1 MSYYMNHRISFIGS
15 GSPGGKGA
23 GLVRIQSFLDEQYP
37 EGRFGNIG
45 IGLPDTTI
53 ILSDTFELF
62 INNNSLS
69 LKSLDD
75 ASDEQVSLAF
85 HKTSFPPLL
94 LGEIRNISRNK
105 KGPLAIRS
113 SSLTEDSLDK
123 PFAGIFATKMIP
135 NNNPDPDIRFA
146 QLIDAVKF
154 IYASTWFRSARDSFK
169 SAGIDLKNERMSV
182 IIQKVH
188 GKIHDHFFY
197 PSFSGVGRSFNYY
210 PFGGCSR
217 ESGIVELAAGLG
229 KTIVDG
235 GRKWIFCPEK
245 PSVPPP
251 ASMKDILDSGQDR
264 FWMINLA
271 PPEKESPFD
280 ETEYMTEQRIS
291 ILEKHGEI
299 EQLCSTYTAESDR
312 LEMGYKK
319 AGFKLIDFSPILKGL
334 SIDFNDCIIQLLDEL
349 KERAGTDIEIE
360 FAVNL
365 CKGIDLSAELALLQ
379 IRPMKLNISEGI
391 SAIEDKDQSSMIVF
405 SECAIGSTVIKN
417 IEDMIY
423 ISPSDFTSENTALM
437 PVELEELNRDLV
449 NKSRPYILCGFGR
462 WGSSDPALGIPVKWS
477 QISGARVIVES
488 TLPEMNPELS
498 QGSHFF
504 HNILN
509 TGTVYMSVDNQN
521 KSTESFIDYDYLG
534 NQVIISKGKFFTHI
548 SLKKD
553 IGVIVN
559 GKTNKGA
566 ILKMEGEETRDDSL
580 LHQLNERAKELECLY
595 LVKEIVHKAVNI
607 ETAFNKLVNIIP
619 SGWQFPAFCS
629 ARIIYEN
636 KEFVSENFA
645 ESKWFQSSELSIRGK
660 HVGAV
665 EVHYSTEA
673 MTITTPFLPEEQ
685 QLLNTIAE
693 RIENFLFQKDLLSTV
708 SQWEK
713 AKKDLESKKKPD
725 WMVILE
731 LAERMDSNLFNK
743 LSRRMLNRLCLLG
756 VEDAQNVLGCLGI
769 NKSCDNIPVEQDVN
783 IPSLKIKFELYN
795 KFHQNIFKLASEN
808 LSADEIAVL
817 LNKWIK
823 EDKTGFLVSVLENTN
838 SPVSEI
844 AAAISRYHHLNLPEI
859 DISAYSRSNINALF
873 IQRIFTEQ
881 MEFVRSSREHIDI
894 NDFYPVL
901 QHSIYPNDS
910 HGKLGGK
917 SAGLFIAWQFLKKA
931 GIEVS
936 IPKTWYVSSDYMLK
950 FIYYNNL
957 EEVHEQKYKSI
968 EEIRADYTNLIQV
981 FKNSNFPIDMV
992 NSLSLAIEDFDQH
1005 PIIVRSS
1012 SLLEDRFGS
1021 AFSGKYKSLF
1031 LANQGTKEE
1040 RLTAALDA
1048 IAEIYAS
1055 VFGPDPIE
1063 YRKEHHLLEFHEEMA
1078 IIIQEVVGERVGD
1091 YFFPSFAGVGFGY
1104 NEYRWS
1110 PKIKKEDGLL
1120 RIVPGLGTR
1129 AVDRLSNDYPLLICP
1144 ANPGLKVNPMPSE
1157 ALKYSPSMMDVINI
1171 KENIF
1176 ETVKIDEII
1185 KKNPDRFP
1193 DIEKLYSVYEDDILK
1208 NKNRYQI
1215 DAEKDEFVFT
1225 LEALI
1230 ADTLVIQK
1238 FKRILE
1244 ELNERL
1250 DNIVDIEFAYSNNKL
1265 YLLQCRPQAGGRD
1278 SAPPPIPMDI
1288 DEKQLLFTAKKFI
1301 TNGIVDNIDYT
1312 VYVDPNAYN
1321 SLSSLQELE
1330 RVGKAIGKLN
1340 SALPKRRFILMG
1352 PGRWGSRGD
1361 IKMGVKVN
1369 YSDINNTAMLIE
1381 IARKKGDY
1389 VPEVSFG
1396 THFFQDL
1403 VEASIKY
1410 LPLYP
1415 DNENEVFNEAELTR
1429 SKNILGDIYPQFSD
1443 LSHVIYVTDI
1453 REEYEGKVLKVLM
1466 NEDINQAIAMFSEA
1480 SNQENSLD
1488 IYSQTCLV
1496 REDFWSWRYSMAE
1509 NIAAN
1514 LEPEDF
1520 GVKAVYLIGSTKNA
1534 TAGPMSD
1541 IDLLIHIDD
1550 ESDKKELLST
1560 WLDGWSRCLG
1570 RLNFLRTG
1578 YKTEKLLD
1586 VHYITDVDIE
1596 KKTSMASKINAVTDA
1611 ARKLIIGT
1619 PGD

>member
-1 MSYYMNHRISFIGS
+1 MKTRISFIGS

-23 GLVRIQSFLDEQYP
+23 GLVRIQSFLEDQYP
-37 EGRFGNIG
+37 EGQFANIAL
-45 IGLPDTTI
+45 GLPETNI
-53 ILSDTFELF
+53 VLSDTFELF
-62 INNNSLS
+62 ITDNKLVLESFN
-69 LKSLDD
+69 D
-75 ASDEQVSLAF
+75 ASDEQVSIAF
-85 HKTSFPPLL
+85 NKASFPPLL
-94 LGEIRNISRNK
+94 LGEIRKISHNS

-113 SSLTEDSLDK
+113 SSLTEDSLDR

-135 NNNPDPDIRFA
+135 NNSPDPDIRFT

-154 IYASTWFRSARDSFK
+154 VYASTWFRSARDSFK
-169 SAGIDLKNERMSV
+169 SAGIDLTNERMSV
-182 IIQKVH
+182 IIQLVH
-188 GKIHDHFFY
+188 GKMHDHYYY

-210 PFGGCSR
+210 PFAGCSR
-217 ESGIVELAAGLG
+217 ESGLVELAAGLG

-245 PSVPPP
+245 PEAPPP
-251 ASMKDILDSGQDR
+251 ASMKDLLDSGQNR
-264 FWMINLA
+264 LWMINLS

-280 ETEYMTEQRIS
+280 ETEFMTEHRIKS
-291 ILEKHGEI
+291 LEDHGEI
-299 EQLCSTYTAESDR
+299 EHLCSTYSAESDR

-319 AGFKLIDFSPILKGL
+319 NGFKLLDFSPILKGN
-334 SIDFNDCIIQLLDEL
+334 SIDFNDCIKQILTGL
-349 KERAGTDIEIE
+349 KERTGSDIEIE

-365 CKGIDLSAELALLQ
+365 KKGSPFSAELALLQ
-379 IRPMKLNISEGI
+379 IRPMKLNKSDGVPDV
-391 SAIEDKDQSSMIVF
+391 EDYSPSSMIVF
-405 SECAIGSTVIKN
+405 SDSAIGNTVINN
-417 IEDMIY
+417 IEDFIF
-423 ISPSDFTSENTALM
+423 IHPEDFSAENTALM
-437 PVELEELNRDLV
+437 PAEMEELNRRLV
-449 NKSRPYILCGFGR
+449 NSNKHYILCGFGR

-477 QISGARVIVES
+477 QISGARVLIES

-509 TGTVYMSVDNQN
+509 TGTVYMSVDNQDT
-521 KSTESFIDYDYLG
+521 STKSFIDYDYLG

-548 SLKKD
+548 ALKKG
-553 IGVIVN
+553 IGAIVN

-566 ILKMEGEETRDDSL
+566 ILKMESDELKDDSL

-595 LVKEIVHKAVNI
+595 LVKEIVHEAENI
-607 ETAFNKLVNIIP
+607 ENTFSKLVNIIP
-619 SGWQFPAFCS
+619 SGWQFPALCS
-629 ARIIYEN
+629 ARIFYEN
-636 KEFVSENFA
+636 KVFTSDNFT
-645 ESKWFQSSELSIRGK
+645 ESKWFQSSELCIRG
-660 HVGAV
+660 HRVGAV
-665 EVHYSTEA
+665 EVHYSTET
-673 MTITTPFLPEEQ
+673 MVITTPFLPEEQ

-713 AKKDLESKKKPD
+713 AKKDFESKKKPD

-731 LAERMDSNLFNK
+731 LVERMDSNLFNK

-769 NKSCDNIPVEQDVN
+769 KKSCDNIPVEQDVN

-817 LNKWIK
+817 LNRWIR

-844 AAAISRYHHLNLPEI
+844 AAAISRYHHLNLPDN

-917 SAGLFIAWQFLKKA
+917 SAGLFIAWQFLKEA
-931 GIEVS
+931 GIKVS
-936 IPKTWYVSSDYMLK
+936 IPRTWYVSSDYMLK

-981 FKNSNFPIDMV
+981 FKNSNFPIDLI
-992 NSLSLAIEDFDQH
+992 NSLSLAVEDFGRK
-1005 PIIVRSS
+1005 PIIIRSS
-1012 SLLEDRFGS
+1012 SLLEDRFGA

-1040 RLTAALDA
+1040 RLTSVLDA

-1063 YRKEHHLLEFHEEMA
+1063 YRKEHNLLEFHEEMA
-1078 IIIQEVVGERVGD
+1078 IIIQEVVGQQAGD
-1091 YFFPSFAGVGFGY
+1091 YFFPAFAGVGFGY

-1171 KENIF
+1171 KENTF
-1176 ETVKIDEII
+1176 ETVEIDKLI
-1185 KKNPDRFP
+1185 KNNPEQYP
-1193 DIEKLYSVYEDDILK
+1193 DIEMLYSIYEDDIFK
-1208 NKNRYQI
+1208 IKNRYQI

-1225 LEALI
+1225 LEPLI
-1230 ADTLVIQK
+1230 ANTPVIPK
-1238 FKRILE
+1238 LKRILD

-1250 DNIVDIEFAYSNNKL
+1250 DNIVDIEFAYSNNRL
-1265 YLLQCRPQAGGRD
+1265 YLLQCRPQAGYRD

-1288 DEKQLLFTAKKFI
+1288 EDNQLLFTAKKFI

-1312 VYVDPNAYN
+1312 VYVDPEAYN
-1321 SLSSLQELE
+1321 SLSSLQDLE
-1330 RVGKAIGKLN
+1330 RVGKAVGKLN

-1361 IKMGVKVN
+1361 IKMGVRVN

-1389 VPEVSFG
+1389 IPEVSFG

-1415 DNENEVFNEAELTR
+1415 DNENEMFKEAELTR
-1429 SKNILGDIYPQFSD
+1429 SKNILGNIYPEFSD
-1443 LSHVIYVTDI
+1443 LSNVVYVTDI
-1453 REEYEGKVLKVLM
+1453 REEYDGKVLKILM
-1466 NEDINQAIAMFSEA
+1466 NEDINQAIAFFSEPT
-1480 SNQENSLD
+1480 SRTTSLD
-1488 IYSQTCLV
+1488 VYSQTSFV
-1496 REDFWSWRYSMAE
+1496 QEDYWSWRYSMAE

-1514 LEPEDF
+1514 LNPEKF
-1520 GVKAVYLIGSTKNA
+1520 GVKAIYIIGSTKNA

-1541 IDLLIHIDD
+1541 IDLLILIEEDMK
-1550 ESDKKELLST
+1550 KKELLST

-1586 VHYITDVDIE
+1586 VHYITDQDIK
-1596 KKTSMASKINAVTDA
+1596 KKTSMALKINAVTDA
-1611 ARKLIIGT
+1611 ARKLTIGKS
-1619 PGD
+1619 GD

>member
-1 MSYYMNHRISFIGS
+1 MKTRISFIGS

-23 GLVRIQSFLDEQYP
+23 GLVRLQSFLEDQYP
-37 EGRFGNIG
+37 EGKFGNIAL
-45 IGLPDTTI
+45 GLPETTI
-53 ILSDTFELF
+53 VLSDTFELF
-62 INNNSLS
+62 ITSNNLFLEDFNE
-69 LKSLDD
+69 
-75 ASDEQVSLAF
+75 ASDEQISIAF
-85 HKTSFPPLL
+85 NKASFPPLL
-94 LGEIRNISRNK
+94 LGEIRKISHNNN
-105 KGPLAIRS
+105 GPLAIRS

-135 NNNPDPDIRFA
+135 NNNPDPDIRFT
-146 QLIDAVKF
+146 QLIEAVKF
-154 IYASTWFRSARDSFK
+154 VYASTWFRSARDSFI
-169 SAGIDLKNERMSV
+169 STGINLKDERMSV
-182 IIQKVH
+182 IIQQVH
-188 GKIHDHFFY
+188 GKRHDHFFY
-197 PSFSGVGRSFNYY
+197 PSFSGVGRSFNHY

-217 ESGIVELAAGLG
+217 DGGLIELAAGLG

-235 GRKWIFCPEK
+235 GQKWLFCPEK

-251 ASMKDILDSGQDR
+251 ATMKDLLDSGQNR
-264 FWMINLA
+264 LWMINLT

-280 ETEYMTEQRIS
+280 ETEYMSEQRIR
-291 ILEKHGEI
+291 ILEDHGEMG
-299 EQLCSTYTAESDR
+299 QLCSTYMAESDR
-312 LEMGYKK
+312 LEIGYNKS
-319 AGFKLIDFSPILKGL
+319 GFKLIDFSPILKGH
-334 SIDFNDCIIQLLDEL
+334 SIDFNDCMVQLMGEL
-349 KERAGTDIEIE
+349 KERTGTDIEIE
-360 FAVNL
+360 FAVNMEKSASTL
-365 CKGIDLSAELALLQ
+365 AELALLQ
-379 IRPMKLNISEGI
+379 IRPMKSNNSEGI
-391 SAIEDKDQSSMIVF
+391 PAIEDLNHSSMIVL
-405 SECAIGSTVIKN
+405 SESAIGNAVIEN
-417 IEDMIY
+417 IEHLIY
-423 ISPSDFTSENTALM
+423 IHPSDFSAENTALM
-437 PVELEELNRDLV
+437 PVEIEELNRKLV
-449 NKSRPYILCGFGR
+449 KAHTPYILCGFGR
-462 WGSSDPALGIPVKWS
+462 WGSSDSALGIPVKWS
-477 QISGARVIVES
+477 QISGARVIIES

-504 HNILN
+504 HNIIN

-521 KSTESFIDYDYLG
+521 KSTGSFINYNYLE
-534 NQVIISKGKFFTHI
+534 NQVIIFKGKFFTHI
-548 SLKKD
+548 SLKK
-553 IGVIVN
+553 GVRVIVN

-566 ILKMEGEETRDDSL
+566 ILKMENEEQKNDSL

-595 LVKEIVHKAVNI
+595 LVKEVVQKAESI
-607 ETAFNKLVNIIP
+607 ENSFSKLANIIP

-636 KEFVSENFA
+636 QVFVSNNFA

-665 EVHYSTEA
+665 EVHYSTET

-731 LAERMDSNLFNK
+731 LVERMDSNLFNK

-756 VEDAQNVLGCLGI
+756 IEDAQNVLGCLGI
-769 NKSCDNIPVEQDVN
+769 KKSCDRIPVEQDVN

-808 LSADEIAVL
+808 LSSEEIASL
-817 LNKWIK
+817 LNKWIR
-823 EDKTGFLVSVLENTN
+823 EDKTGFLVTALENTN

-844 AAAISRYHHLNLPEI
+844 AAAISRYHHLNLPDI

-881 MEFVRSSREHIDI
+881 MEFVRSSREHIDL

-936 IPKTWYVSSDYMLK
+936 IPRTWYVSSDYMLK

-992 NSLSLAIEDFDQH
+992 NSLSLAIEDFGQK

-1040 RLTAALDA
+1040 RLTAVLDA

-1078 IIIQEVVGERVGD
+1078 IIIQEVVGQQAGD

-1104 NEYRWS
+1104 NEFRWS
-1110 PKIKKEDGLL
+1110 PKIKKDDGLL

-1157 ALKYSPSMMDVINI
+1157 AAKYSPSMMDVINI

-1176 ETVKIDEII
+1176 ETVKVDELI
-1185 KKNPDRFP
+1185 KKNPNQFP
-1193 DIEKLYSVYEDDILK
+1193 DIENLYSIYEDDILK
-1208 NKNRYQI
+1208 IKNRYQI
-1215 DAEKDEFVFT
+1215 DPETDDFVFT
-1225 LEALI
+1225 LEPLI
-1230 ADTLVIQK
+1230 ANTSVISK
-1238 FKRILE
+1238 LKRILD

-1250 DNIVDIEFAYSNNKL
+1250 DNIVDIEFAYSNNRL
-1265 YLLQCRPQAGGRD
+1265 YLLQCRPQAGYRD

-1288 DEKQLLFTAKKFI
+1288 DENQVLFSAKKFI
-1301 TNGIVDNIDYT
+1301 TNGTVDNIDYT
-1312 VYVDPNAYN
+1312 VYVAPEAYN
-1321 SLSSLQELE
+1321 SLSSLQDLE
-1330 RVGKAIGKLN
+1330 RVGIAVGKLN

-1415 DNENEVFNEAELTR
+1415 DNKNEVFNEAELTR
-1429 SKNILGDIYPQFSD
+1429 SKNILGDIYPDFAD
-1443 LSHVIYVTDI
+1443 LSNVIYVTDI
-1453 REEYEGKVLKVLM
+1453 RKEYDGKVLKVLM
-1466 NEDINQAIAMFSEA
+1466 NEDINQAIAFFSEP
-1480 SNQENSLD
+1480 SSQENSFD
-1488 IYSQTCLV
+1488 IYSQSNFV
-1496 REDFWSWRYSMAE
+1496 KEDFWSWRFSMAE

-1514 LEPEDF
+1514 LNPDLF
-1520 GVKAVYLIGSTKNA
+1520 GVKAIYLIGSTKNA

-1541 IDLLIHIDD
+1541 IDLLIHITDD
-1550 ESDKKELLST
+1550 KDKKELLSI
-1560 WLDGWSRCLG
+1560 WLDGWSRCLS

-1586 VHYITDVDIE
+1586 IHYITDYDID

-1611 ARKLIIGT
+1611 ARKLTIGT
-1619 PGD
+1619 PND

>member
-1 MSYYMNHRISFIGS
+1 MKNQIAFIGS

-23 GLVRIQSFLDEQYP
+23 GLVRIQSFINDKYP
-37 EGRFGNIG
+37 EGQFGNISLG
-45 IGLPDTTI
+45 IPETSI

-62 INNNSLS
+62 ITDNNLT
-69 LKSLDD
+69 LERFED
-75 ASDEQVSLAF
+75 APDEQVSISFNKA
-85 HKTSFPPLL
+85 SFPPLL
-94 LGEIRNISRNK
+94 LGEIRNISHNNK
-105 KGPLAIRS
+105 RPLAIRS

-135 NNNPDPDIRFA
+135 NNHPDPDIRFL

-154 IYASTWFRSARDSFK
+154 VYSSTWFRSARDSFK
-169 SAGIDLKNERMSV
+169 AAGLDLKNERMAV
-182 IIQKVH
+182 IVQQVH
-188 GKIHDHFFY
+188 GKMHDHYFY
-197 PSFSGVGRSFNYY
+197 PSFAGVGRSFNHY

-217 ESGIVELAAGLG
+217 ESGLVELAAGLG

-235 GRKWIFCPEK
+235 GHKWIFCPEK
-245 PSVPPP
+245 PTVPPP
-251 ASMKDILDSGQDR
+251 ASIKDILDSGQTR
-264 FWMINLA
+264 LWMINLS
-271 PPEKESPFD
+271 PPEKENPFA
-280 ETEYMTEQRIS
+280 ETEYMSEQPLRR
-291 ILEKHGEI
+291 LEDHGEI
-299 EQLCSTYTAESDR
+299 EQICSTYSAESDR

-319 AGFKLIDFSPILKGL
+319 NGFKLIDFSPILQGRL
-334 SIDFNDCIIQLLDEL
+334 IDFNDCITHMMNEL
-349 KERAGTDIEIE
+349 KERSGTDVEIE
-360 FAVNL
+360 FAVNI
-365 CKGIDLSAELALLQ
+365 KRDTGLSAELSLLQ
-379 IRPMKLNISEGI
+379 IRPMKLNKSDGVP
-391 SAIEDKDQSSMIVF
+391 AIEDFDESTMIVF
-405 SECAIGSTVIKN
+405 SDNAIGNTVIDN
-417 IEDMIY
+417 IEDLVFIH
-423 ISPSDFTSENTALM
+423 PSDFSAKDTAKM
-437 PVELEELNRDLV
+437 PVEIEKINRSLV
-449 NKSRPYILCGFGR
+449 EKNRPYVLCGFGR

-504 HNILN
+504 HNIIN
-509 TGTVYMSVDNQN
+509 TGTAYMSVDNQN
-521 KSTESFIDYDYLG
+521 KSAGSFIDYDYFKK
-534 NQVIISKGKFFTHI
+534 QVIISKGEFFTHAAM
-548 SLKKD
+548 KKG

-566 ILKMEGEETRDDSL
+566 ILKMKSEEIENDSL

-595 LVKEIVHKAVNI
+595 LVKEVVQKDVDI
-607 ETAFNKLVNIIP
+607 ESAFKKLVNIIP
-619 SGWQFPAFCS
+619 SGWQFPSFCS

-636 KEFVSENFA
+636 KQYESDNFT

-660 HVGAV
+660 RVGAV
-665 EVHYSTEA
+665 EVHYSSDSMA
-673 MTITTPFLPEEQ
+673 ITTPFLPEEQ

-693 RIENFLFQKDLLSTV
+693 RIDNFLYQKDLLSTV

-713 AKKDLESKKKPD
+713 ARKDLESKKKPD
-725 WMVILE
+725 WMIILE
-731 LAERMDSNLFNK
+731 LVERMDSNLFNK

-769 NKSCDNIPVEQDVN
+769 KKSCDNIPSEQDIN

-808 LSADEIAVL
+808 LSADEIAAF

-823 EDKTGFLVSVLENTN
+823 EDKTGFLVSALENTN

-844 AAAISRYHHLNLPEI
+844 AAAISRFHHLNLPDA
-859 DISAYSRSNINALF
+859 DISAYSRSNLNALF

-936 IPKTWYVSSDYMLK
+936 IPRTWYVSSDYMLK

-981 FKNSNFPIDMV
+981 FKNSNFPIDLV
-992 NSLSLAIEDFDQH
+992 NSLSLAVEDFDQK
-1005 PIIVRSS
+1005 PIIIRSS

-1031 LANQGTKEE
+1031 LANQGSKEE
-1040 RLTAALDA
+1040 RLTAVLDA

-1078 IIIQEVVGERVGD
+1078 IIIQEVVGEHAGD

-1110 PKIKKEDGLL
+1110 PKIKKDDGLL

-1144 ANPGLKVNPMPSE
+1144 SNPELKVNPMPSE

-1171 KENIF
+1171 RENTF
-1176 ETVKIDEII
+1176 ETVKIDDLIR
-1185 KKNPDRFP
+1185 KNPDQYPEMEILFS
-1193 DIEKLYSVYEDDILK
+1193 IYEDEIFK
-1208 NKNRYQI
+1208 IKNRYQLDI
-1215 DAEKDEFVFT
+1215 EKDEFVFT
-1225 LEALI
+1225 LDPLI
-1230 ADTLVIQK
+1230 KNTKIIQK
-1238 FKRILE
+1238 LKRILD

-1265 YLLQCRPQAGGRD
+1265 YLLQCRPQAGYLD

-1288 DEKQLLFTAKKFI
+1288 EESKLLFTAKKFI
-1301 TNGIVDNIDYT
+1301 TNGVVDNIDYT
-1312 VYVDPNAYN
+1312 VYVAPEAYN
-1321 SLSSLQELE
+1321 SLSSLQDLE
-1330 RVGKAIGKLN
+1330 RVGKAVGKLN

-1369 YSDINNTAMLIE
+1369 YSDINKTAMLIE

-1415 DNENEVFNEAELTR
+1415 DNEDEVFNEAELTR
-1429 SKNILGDIYPQFSD
+1429 SKNILSEIFPEFSD
-1443 LSHVIYVTDI
+1443 LSHVIFVTDI
-1453 REEYEGKVLKVLM
+1453 RKENNGKILRVLM
-1466 NEDINQAIAMFSEA
+1466 NEDINQAIALFSEP
-1480 SNQENSLD
+1480 SKPESSFD
-1488 IYSQTCLV
+1488 IYSHSNFIQ
-1496 REDFWSWRYSMAE
+1496 EEYWSWRYSMAE

-1514 LEPEDF
+1514 IDSDYF
-1520 GVKAVYLIGSTKNA
+1520 GVKAMYIIGSTKNA

-1541 IDLLIHIDD
+1541 IDLLVHI
-1550 ESDKKELLST
+1550 EGNPEKKELLST
-1560 WLDGWSRCLG
+1560 WLDGWSTCLG

-1586 VHYITDVDIE
+1586 VHYITDHDIE
-1596 KKTSMASKINAVTDA
+1596 KKTSMALKINAVTDA
-1611 ARKLIIGT
+1611 ARKLIIGSI
-1619 PGD
+1619 DD